1 MKLSI
6 DKVNWPD
13 AFPYCPE
20 TSVEI
25 DNNHDFLF
33 LKYTVKGEQLRA
45 ATIDDQ
51 GPVWE
56 DSCVEFFCQ
65 VPGDRHYMNFETNCV
80 GAMVA
85 SCRLGRDEDVQPFS
99 PDEMAL
105 IERKCTFPREVI
117 EEKDGLFE
125 WTVELKIPLKLIF
138 QNPQP
143 QPAAVSLLG
152 ATEPSTQSKTNELS
166 FPLKLRANFY
176 KCADKTK
183 KPHFVSW
190 QPINLP
196 SPNFHCPEFFGEIVL
211 K

>member
-25 DNNHDFLF
+25 DNNHEFLF
-33 LKYTVKGEQLRA
+33 LKYAVKGEQLRA

-85 SCRLGRDEDVQPFS
+85 SRRLGRDEDVQPLS

-105 IERKCTFPREVI
+105 IERKCTFPRQPI
-117 EEKDGLFE
+117 AEKDGLFE
-125 WTVELKIPLKLIF
+125 WTVELKIPLKLIY

-143 QPAAVSLLG
+143 QNASDF
-152 ATEPSTQSKTNELS
+152 STKELS
-166 FPLKLRANFY
+166 FPQTLRANFY